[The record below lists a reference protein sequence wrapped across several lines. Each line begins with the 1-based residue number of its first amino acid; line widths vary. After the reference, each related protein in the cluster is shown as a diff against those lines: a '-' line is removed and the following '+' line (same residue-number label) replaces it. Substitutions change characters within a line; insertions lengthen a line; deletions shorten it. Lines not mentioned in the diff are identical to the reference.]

1 MPQAGFLA
9 TIHYPD
15 GSEEPEN
22 FEGPMVLI
30 PGALEQW
37 LSDKL
42 PNVIDRSRMQR
53 KKVPPLPFEM
63 VREAVVNALIHR
75 DYDIRQAKC
84 QLVVTV
90 DTITVKSPGG
100 PLPPIKLE
108 QLQAFNAP
116 MLSRNPELHYVFA
129 RMEMAE
135 ERGLGIKTLK
145 NRAIQ
150 LQLPLPKY
158 AFEDPYLVLTLF
170 RSPESAMLAMNEEV
184 VENLSADELSAWQF
198 VALKDSIS
206 SRDLMEKLE
215 FDERKAQRVLKKLMG
230 VNLVRR
236 VGKGPATRYEVV
248 RL

>member
-1 MPQAGFLA
+1 MPKKSKFD
-9 TIHYPD
+9 P
-15 GSEEPEN
+15 
-22 FEGPMVLI
+22 
-30 PGALEQW
+30 
-37 LSDKL
+37 
-42 PNVIDRSRMQR
+42 R
-53 KKVPPLPFEM
+53 K
-63 VREAVVNALIHR
+63 I
-75 DYDIRQAKC
+75 
-84 QLVVTV
+84 
-90 DTITVKSPGG
+90 
-100 PLPPIKLE
+100 
-108 QLQAFNAP
+108 
-116 MLSRNPELHYVFA
+116 
-129 RMEMAE
+129 MEMAE

-145 NRAIQ
+145 NRAEQ

-170 RSPESAMLAMNEEV
+170 RSPESAMLAMNEGV

-236 VGKGPATRYEVV
+236 VGKGPATRYEAV